1 MGLQF
6 QVFVQITVLLVSN
19 IFLSVSSEEATTFIG
34 NVHNRIAS
42 PITKESC
49 EASPVECYQD
59 PECNLDPQ
67 LVSEI
72 ASYKGVADR
81 IISEVLQG
89 PFKGRAYSDLEHFV
103 DTFGPRF
110 SGTPTLE
117 RAIDFMLD
125 RMKALSLEN
134 VHAENVSIPQWVRG
148 FEDADMLLPRKKKLN
163 ILGLGSSVGTP
174 MGGLEADILVV
185 KNFTELQQR
194 AAEAY
199 GKIVVYNAEFVDYLT
214 TSEFRKRGA
223 AEAAKVGAVAS
234 LTRSVGPLSL
244 DTPHTGGT
252 SYLEDV
258 KKIPAACIT
267 IEDAELFQRFQ
278 NKEEGSL
285 HLGETVR
292 IRLVMNDYTLDP
304 VISRN
309 AIGDITGREVHPE
322 KVLISAHIDSW
333 DVGQGAMDDGGG
345 VIITMAAVEL
355 LKSLNLRPRRTLST
369 VLWTGEEVGL
379 VGAEAYLNEHRQEL
393 GNISVLLE
401 SDAATF
407 RPLGL
412 GFAGSQDAGCVIQ
425 EVSKLL
431 APLNASSYQT
441 FEKISSDVDVFIP
454 HGVPAISLR
463 TDLTRRYWYHHT
475 HADTLTVEDPEEL
488 DLCLATWAVT
498 AYILSD
504 ISIALPRGASN
515 NPYLIN

>member
-1 MGLQF
+1 MLKINPRFLG
-6 QVFVQITVLLVSN
+6 QVIIIVLTSLVSVH
-19 IFLSVSSEEATTFIG
+19 SSSHHRVSSAVAT
-34 NVHNRIAS
+34 
-42 PITKESC
+42 ESC
-49 EASPVECYQD
+49 SHTVECNQD

-67 LVSEI
+67 LVAEI
-72 ASYKGVADR
+72 ASYKTVADR

-89 PFKGRAYSDLEHFV
+89 SFKGRAYSDLETFV

-117 RAIDFMLD
+117 KAIDFMLD
-125 RMKALSLEN
+125 RMQALSLEN
-134 VHAENVSIPQWVRG
+134 VHAENVSVPAWVRG
-148 FEDADMLLPRKKKLN
+148 YEHAEMLTPRKKKLN

-185 KNFTELQQR
+185 KNFTELEQR
-194 AAEAY
+194 ADEAK

-234 LTRSVGPLSL
+234 LTRSVGPLSV

-252 SYLEDV
+252 TYLEGV
-258 KKIPAACIT
+258 AKIPAACIT
-267 IEDAELFQRFQ
+267 IEDAELFQRYQ
-278 NKEEGSL
+278 NKGQ
-285 HLGETVR
+285 TVR
-292 IRLVMNDYTLDP
+292 VRLVMNDYNLEP

-309 AIGDITGREVHPE
+309 AVGDITGREAQLE

-333 DVGQGAMDDGGG
+333 DIGVGAMDDGGG

-355 LKSLNLRPRRTLST
+355 LKQLNLRPRRTLST
-369 VLWTGEEVGL
+369 VLWTAEEVGL
-379 VGAEAYLNEHRQEL
+379 VGAQAYLDEHMQEL

-412 GFAGSQDAGCVIQ
+412 GFAGSQDAGCIIQ

-431 APLNASSYQT
+431 VSLNASSYQT

-475 HADTLTVEDPEEL
+475 EADSLTVEDPEEL

-498 AYILSD
+498 AYVLSD
-504 ISIALPRGASN
+504 ISVALPRGDSSK
-515 NPYLIN
+515 PYLLIN